1 MVKQFLW
8 SGGLGIPLFSE
19 KTCNEL
25 ENFLTTT
32 TPLVPL
38 MITQRTSLTNADK
51 VKEAIKVAKQKKERT
66 TYQQVIKDWS
76 KPGSRY
82 KKEKAK
88 EKRVS
93 SWLIVLPMGERPFT
107 LNKIWI

>member
-51 VKEAIKVAKQKKERT
+51 VKEAIKVATQKKSEQLTNKSSKIEANLDPDTKRKKQKKS
-66 TYQQVIKDWS
+66 VFLA
-76 KPGSRY
+76 G
-82 KKEKAK
+82 
-88 EKRVS
+88 
-93 SWLIVLPMGERPFT
+93 
-107 LNKIWI
+107 